1 MYFEVYVLA
10 AEFRRKILAT
20 AAAPHFSG
28 FFLIAAHKKDSNERA
43 TKEEFNKMKS
53 LMGTRD
59 LLVAATCG
67 QSAARGREE

>member
-28 FFLIAAHKKDSNERA
+28 FFLIAAHKKDSNETA
-43 TKEEFNKMKS
+43 TNGG
-53 LMGTRD
+53 LIR
-59 LLVAATCG
+59 
-67 QSAARGREE
+67 